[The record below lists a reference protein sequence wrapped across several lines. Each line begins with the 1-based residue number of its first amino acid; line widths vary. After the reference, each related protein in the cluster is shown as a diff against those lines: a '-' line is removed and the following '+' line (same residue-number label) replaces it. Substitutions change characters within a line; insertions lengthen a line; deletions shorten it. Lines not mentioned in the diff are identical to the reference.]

1 MKYVLKVTQAE
12 VSQVQA
18 NSFGTCMYNTSSV
31 LRFLC
36 QVCKSLDE
44 IVTEENFECSACTT
58 VESKINGDEPKHGS
72 LSKGSPI

>member
-36 QVCKSLDE
+36 QVCKSLDG
-44 IVTEENFECSACTT
+44 IVEES
-58 VESKINGDEPKHGS
+58 PKKT
-72 LSKGSPI
+72 LSVVLVQLWNLKLMVMSQNMGH